1 MNGIKCKT
9 KRVPG
14 NELKVGD
21 TMLFLN
27 CPKLITGFKDYT
39 GPFDFVERIAL
50 WNGTSSGISIEKG
63 RYYEIID

>member
-1 MNGIKCKT
+1 MSAIEYKT
-9 KRVPG
+9 KSVPG

-39 GPFDFVERIAL
+39 GPFDFVEHIAL
-50 WNGTSSGISIEKG
+50 WNGTNSGISIEKC